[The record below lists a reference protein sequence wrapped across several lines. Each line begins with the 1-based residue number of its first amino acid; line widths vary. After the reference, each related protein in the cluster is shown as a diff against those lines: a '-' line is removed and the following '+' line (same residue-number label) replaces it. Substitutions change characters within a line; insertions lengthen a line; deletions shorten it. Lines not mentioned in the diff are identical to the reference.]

1 MVPRCPEQ
9 ERFPKA
15 SSGSAGAVGSV
26 GVGIRLG
33 TGEREAASLRL
44 RHVNFTEDENSPQE
58 RIRWEE
64 AGHRRGH

>member
-33 TGEREAASLRL
+33 TGERGGS
-44 RHVNFTEDENSPQE
+44 FTEAQARELY
-58 RIRWEE
+58 
-64 AGHRRGH
+64 

>member
-15 SSGSAGAVGSV
+15 SSGSAGAVGNV

-33 TGEREAASLRL
+33 RGSGEAAL
-44 RHVNFTEDENSPQE
+44 TEAQARELY
-58 RIRWEE
+58 
-64 AGHRRGH
+64 

>member
-33 TGEREAASLRL
+33 TGERGAGSGEAAL
-44 RHVNFTEDENSPQE
+44 TEAQARELY
-58 RIRWEE
+58 
-64 AGHRRGH
+64 